1 MKGSDIKDELKA
13 SEKAINVLG
22 GSIEGINNFILP
34 GTEIKRH
41 IILIKKIR
49 QTPTMYP
56 RKSGKPSRSPLQ

>member
-1 MKGSDIKDELKA
+1 MIYLSFFDIDERVIKA

-41 IILIKKIR
+41 IILIKKN
-49 QTPTMYP
+49 
-56 RKSGKPSRSPLQ
+56 